1 VLWTED
7 FRGGASSPGSTA
19 YRLIEEWDTDRTL
32 YPDAEA
38 VATELHAQGFAWL
51 AYFNTFL
58 VSGTRVYQAATDA
71 GVFIQ
76 NGHAR
81 NDLFEGP
88 TFVDTGLLDLE
99 SEKGRE
105 FMKGYMRKALDIGFD
120 GWMADF
126 GEWQPMDAILPSGDV
141 AVAHN
146 QYPLKWQQ
154 LNREVLAE
162 RTDGRARTFFVRSGF
177 IGTNSLIPAGWAGDQ
192 RTDFEADDGLPT
204 VLPLGIGLGLAGVS
218 TFGSDIGGYQTA
230 TNPPSTKELF
240 FRWTEIGALSPLMRT
255 HHGTNPADEWRFD
268 KDAETLQH
276 FKRYAKLH
284 IQLYPYLD
292 VLSHEAAATG
302 TPIMRALPFLAPGA
316 PEAWTS
322 DDEYLLGPSVL
333 VAPVVTAGATSR
345 PVFVPAGQWLPLLG
359 GTPVTGGATV
369 TLQAPLGEVPAL
381 ALAGTVLP
389 LLPARVQTLLPADAP
404 VVTLAQVAQER
415 ELWVYLGASGAF
427 TETDG
432 TVTTLTNAATGT
444 PDTFSSNG
452 AALRACADAAD
463 DGPCVLVDAGHRTA
477 TVRQFHTPLVMQGG
491 GATLA
496 TLTVAGTRTR
506 TDAVVHW

>member
-1 VLWTED
+1 
-7 FRGGASSPGSTA
+7 
-19 YRLIEEWDTDRTL
+19 
-32 YPDAEA
+32 
-38 VATELHAQGFAWL
+38 
-51 AYFNTFL
+51 
-58 VSGTRVYQAATDA
+58 
-71 GVFIQ
+71 
-76 NGHAR
+76 
-81 NDLFEGP
+81 
-88 TFVDTGLLDLE
+88 
-99 SEKGRE
+99 
-105 FMKGYMRKALDIGFD
+105 
-120 GWMADF
+120 
-126 GEWQPMDAILPSGDV
+126 
-141 AVAHN
+141 
-146 QYPLKWQQ
+146 
-154 LNREVLAE
+154 
-162 RTDGRARTFFVRSGF
+162 
-177 IGTNSLIPAGWAGDQ
+177 
-192 RTDFEADDGLPT
+192 
-204 VLPLGIGLGLAGVS
+204 
-218 TFGSDIGGYQTA
+218 
-230 TNPPSTKELF
+230 
-240 FRWTEIGALSPLMRT
+240 
-255 HHGTNPADEWRFD
+255 
-268 KDAETLQH
+268 
-276 FKRYAKLH
+276 
-284 IQLYPYLD
+284 
-292 VLSHEAAATG
+292 
-302 TPIMRALPFLAPGA
+302 MRALPFLAPGA

-345 PVFVPAGQWLPLLG
+345 PVFLPAGQWLPLLG